1 MVDGKQSSAFLC
13 LFLIKYKIFNTDKE
27 NIKNFCEIPR
37 QTARNFPIIVRGK
50 NFCETPPQRD

>member
-27 NIKNFCEIPR
+27 NI
-37 QTARNFPIIVRGK
+37 
-50 NFCETPPQRD
+50 